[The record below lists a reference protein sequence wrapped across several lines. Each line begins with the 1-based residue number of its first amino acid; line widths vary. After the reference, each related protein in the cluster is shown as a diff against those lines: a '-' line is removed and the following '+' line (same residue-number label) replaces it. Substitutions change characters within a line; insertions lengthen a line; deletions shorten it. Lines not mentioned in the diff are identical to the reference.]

1 MIWFFNRLVRERI
14 FPLAGYFG
22 RLMSFSASVFTQ
34 AVDVWVCWR
43 LVRGLFYPVS
53 GWFGHVGGLS
63 EGVLSSRW
71 VFWAL
76 NVREAL
82 FSSTVWMFWAS

>member
-1 MIWFFNRLVRERI
+1 MF
-14 FPLAGYFG
+14 
-22 RLMSFSASVFTQ
+22 
-34 AVDVWVCWR
+34 VCWR

-53 GWFGHVGGLS
+53 GWFGRVGGLS

-82 FSSTVWMFWAS
+82 FSSTVWMFFGRLSCFLASVLSSRWVVWVCGRLVRGCFYPVSG

>member
-1 MIWFFNRLVRERI
+1 MFLGLKF
-14 FPLAGYFG
+14 LA
-22 RLMSFSASVFTQ
+22 S
-34 AVDVWVCWR
+34 DVLLSIRFYPGSGCLGVLAAR
-43 LVRGLFYPVS
+43 QGLFYPVS
-53 GWFGHVGGLS
+53 GWFGRVGVLS

>member
-34 AVDVWVCWR
+34 AVDVCVLAARQGVVLSSQWMVWSCGW
-43 LVRGLFYPVS
+43 LVRGRFIQQM
-53 GWFGHVGGLS
+53 
-63 EGVLSSRW
+63 GVLG
-71 VFWAL
+71 A
-76 NVREAL
+76 ECP
-82 FSSTVWMFWAS
+82 